1 MGQGAGQSGRRDY
14 PWSDAGQTHTR
25 AAGPPGPK
33 PDARETGPDHSTRVT
48 PIRTATSPLPACR
61 APHVQ
66 GMPDEL
72 RIGDADLM
80 NITGGDQARAR
91 SLRKA
96 LQKLAD
102 DRAPDD
108 PLHEAARVPAYAEA
122 LGDRM
127 VQGFREY
134 DSLAP
139 AEIEQERS
147 AQGAS

>member
-1 MGQGAGQSGRRDY
+1 MSN
-14 PWSDAGQTHTR
+14 
-25 AAGPPGPK
+25 
-33 PDARETGPDHSTRVT
+33 
-48 PIRTATSPLPACR
+48 
-61 APHVQ
+61 
-66 GMPDEL
+66 EL

-80 NITGGDQARAR
+80 SITGGNQARAR

-108 PLHEAARVPAYAEA
+108 PLREMAREVLSGRTGLHEAARVPAYAEA

-134 DSLAP
+134 DSLSPDERVNQEAAARAYLAEQA
-139 AEIEQERS
+139 AEIEEERS

>member
-1 MGQGAGQSGRRDY
+1 MGQLGQAVEAVSDNIRSGDRTLDKA
-14 PWSDAGQTHTR
+14 WNAR
-25 AAGPPGPK
+25 AV
-33 PDARETGPDHSTRVT
+33 D
-48 PIRTATSPLPACR
+48 ACR
-61 APHVQ
+61 GP
-66 GMPDEL
+66 ES
-72 RIGDADLM
+72 
-80 NITGGDQARAR
+80 ARRWAAASRHWR
-91 SLRKA
+91 SPTCSVGVVETISATLYGTVSEFTKIRKA

-108 PLHEAARVPAYAEA
+108 PLREAARVPAYAEA

>member
-1 MGQGAGQSGRRDY
+1 
-14 PWSDAGQTHTR
+14 
-25 AAGPPGPK
+25 
-33 PDARETGPDHSTRVT
+33 
-48 PIRTATSPLPACR
+48 
-61 APHVQ
+61 
-66 GMPDEL
+66 MPDEL

-108 PLHEAARVPAYAEA
+108 PLREMAREVLSGRTGLREAARVPAYAEA

-127 VQGFREY
+127 VQGFREH
-134 DSLAP
+134 DSLSPDERANQEAAARTYLVEQA
-139 AEIEQERS
+139 AEIEKKRS

>member
-1 MGQGAGQSGRRDY
+1 
-14 PWSDAGQTHTR
+14 
-25 AAGPPGPK
+25 
-33 PDARETGPDHSTRVT
+33 
-48 PIRTATSPLPACR
+48 
-61 APHVQ
+61 
-66 GMPDEL
+66 MPDEP

-102 DRAPDD
+102 GRAPDD
-108 PLHEAARVPAYAEA
+108 PLREMAREVLSGRTGLREAARVPSYAEA

-134 DSLAP
+134 DRLSLDERANQEAAARAYLAGQA
-139 AEIEQERS
+139 AEIDEER
-147 AQGAS
+147 AGRRAS